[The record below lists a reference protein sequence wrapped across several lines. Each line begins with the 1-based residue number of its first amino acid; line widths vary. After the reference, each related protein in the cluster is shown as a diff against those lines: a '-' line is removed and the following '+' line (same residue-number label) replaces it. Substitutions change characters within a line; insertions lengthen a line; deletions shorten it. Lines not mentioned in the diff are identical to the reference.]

1 VGVGAL
7 DDALDVTR
15 MPCACVTGSRWGLG
29 ARRGV
34 RPGERRA
41 GAGRWVGTGG
51 AWLGNLPCYPI
62 GGEALGWVYWVGA
75 GAADTTRPDLP
86 PERRAEGG

>member
-1 VGVGAL
+1 
-7 DDALDVTR
+7 
-15 MPCACVTGSRWGLG
+15 M
-29 ARRGV
+29 
-34 RPGERRA
+34 
-41 GAGRWVGTGG
+41 GTGG